1 MEMAE
6 ALRGAPLR
14 FVASTWPPR
23 SAAYVLTG
31 VVSGLLALVWVPVA
45 LVAGAY
51 VLMPLLTSPLAAAER
66 RRVALLGLPALPDA
80 HRVPG
85 HAGLAAWL
93 RARHTDA
100 ATWRELAYLV
110 LHGSVLLAVNV
121 VALLLGSAPA
131 LVYLSG
137 VANLTTSQ
145 PGGPASATPAMRA
158 DAADGQVFALVGGA
172 ALAVLGTAVLLSY
185 ATALAALAHGAL
197 ARLLLSPGDEARVRS
212 LTSSRARLI
221 DAFESERR
229 RIERDLHDG
238 AQQRLLRLGMTL
250 VTAQLELDHGPEAA
264 RALLAQAADE
274 ARAAL
279 AELRALV
286 HGIHPRVLTDL
297 GLHAAVADLAAGLAV
312 PVTVAMDVPQ
322 RLPAPVESTAY
333 FVVAEALTNAGR
345 HAAATEITVTGSA
358 TADTLTI
365 VVGDNGKGGA
375 DPALGTGLT
384 GLADRVD
391 ALAGTITLTSPPGG
405 PTILRLELPC
415 SA

>member
-1 MEMAE
+1 MELSE

-14 FVASTWPPR
+14 FVASPWPLR
-23 SAAYVLTG
+23 TAAYVLTG
-31 VVSGLLALVWVPVA
+31 VVSGLLALAWVPVA

-51 VLMPLLTSPLAAAER
+51 VLTPLLTSPLAAAER
-66 RRVALLGLPALPDA
+66 RRVALLGLPALPGP
-80 HRVPG
+80 HRVLDR
-85 HAGLAAWL
+85 AGFAARL

-110 LHGSVLLAVNV
+110 LHGSMLLAVNV
-121 VALLLGSAPA
+121 VALLLGSAPT

-137 VANLTTSQ
+137 VANLATSQ
-145 PGGPASATPAMRA
+145 PGGPAPATPAMGTA
-158 DAADGQVFALVGGA
+158 AADGQVFALVGGA

-250 VTAQLELDHGPEAA
+250 VTAQLELDHDPEAA
-264 RALLAQAADE
+264 RPLLAQAAGE
-274 ARAAL
+274 AKAAL
-279 AELRALV
+279 SELRELV

-297 GLHAAVADLAAGLAV
+297 GLRAAVADLAAGLAV
-312 PVTVAMDVPQ
+312 PVTVAMEVPE

-333 FVVAEALTNAGR
+333 FVVAEALTNAAR

-358 TADTLTI
+358 GAGILT
-365 VVGDNGKGGA
+365 VVVDDNGKGGA
-375 DPALGTGLT
+375 DPARGTGLT

-405 PTILRLELPC
+405 PTTLRLELPC